1 MCLKCLF
8 SRASEAVFY
17 EKVVIEGFLADSHH
31 CQASIV
37 GKSESYNELF
47 RRSKSTEFCQ
57 KFVNKNKS
65 HYVTF
70 TEEEEHDG
78 DDNDDLLDENS
89 CKEFKKTFF
98 WESSRKSLAAAIWLK
113 VAIEEAL
120 DRNMLNVEF
129 FGPKIDASGKRVT
142 FVTSLNDF
150 MERINELR

>member
-1 MCLKCLF
+1 M
-8 SRASEAVFY
+8 
-17 EKVVIEGFLADSHH
+17 
-31 CQASIV
+31 
-37 GKSESYNELF
+37 
-47 RRSKSTEFCQ
+47 
-57 KFVNKNKS
+57 NKNKS

-70 TEEEEHDG
+70 TEEEEQDG